1 MNRLLFSFGFA
12 VFLVLLVPALIW
24 SQNATRIGGSR
35 GLKPFGYTV
44 TSSDLGMK
52 TLQGVHPL
60 RVTIETFPPVAS
72 LSDQKFSVVVNT
84 NYPMECS
91 TTAIIEIPTGSKS
104 GAVELLLPASGPS
117 QNWSSIK
124 VTALTRISPTIPPGR
139 PILFDQFNQ
148 RGLQNRAFSST
159 LLWISSDAPTQPDQ
173 TWVQILNEDN
183 VNTMVTTEILQT
195 QKIKDLEKILIEKGE
210 ILFDGRNFAVAHPS
224 SLPEN
229 WIGLTG
235 VDQIIISMSEYR
247 LLCQKNNL
255 QRANLE
261 KWVAAGGALIIFGSG
276 PKYRETDE
284 ILSLFF
290 NQNASTISASGDFRW
305 GVPVLNQLKP
315 GELAVCSVRNKSFE
329 SYWTSNSRESEVQPF
344 ETVLMVDKV
353 DHPSLLDETKFGF
366 LSYLNGCILSV
377 DDDMT
382 NWSTDDWRQ
391 LENCIVLNGS
401 SIHARLGMW
410 PGGQQKLSI
419 PGVGEPPILLFKI
432 LISLFLGIAGPV
444 ALIIL
449 SRIGKLQLLLVVI
462 PVLSG
467 CVCISLFA
475 FVLISDGFD
484 KSARVQSA
492 TSLDQRTNL
501 AVINSSAAYFS
512 NFSTREYVYPED
524 TFVGLA
530 TYKNDLDRSVKQTGG
545 SLRVA
550 GKALGAR
557 TLHELTAF
565 YCRSVSEQLIF
576 MKGGGSEGTLP
587 VAQNHLGAKVL
598 FAIFRDD
605 QDDYY
610 LCKGLDNGLTKSLT
624 KIRLEVDWGFSD
636 FADLLSA
643 NESETKNWNVAK
655 DLCYGQDETVLE
667 LLRRSRVGDLLS
679 RPNSY
684 VALLEEF
691 PLVTDALEK
700 VQYKKQA
707 HVVLGK
713 W

>member
-1 MNRLLFSFGFA
+1 MIRLLFSFGFA
-12 VFLVLLVPALIW
+12 VFLVLLVPTLIW
-24 SQNATRIGGSR
+24 SQNANRIGGSR
-35 GLKPFGYTV
+35 GLKLFGYMV
-44 TSSDLGMK
+44 TASDLGMK

-91 TTAIIEIPTGSKS
+91 TTATIEIPTGSKS
-104 GAVELLLPASGPS
+104 GAVELLLPASGPL

-139 PILFDQFNQ
+139 PILLDQLNYQ
-148 RGLQNRAFSST
+148 GLQNRSFSSS
-159 LLWISSDAPTQPDQ
+159 LLWISSAAPIQPDQ

-183 VNTMVTTEILQT
+183 FNSMVSTEIPQT
-195 QKIKDLEKILIEKGE
+195 QKIKDFEKVLIEKGE
-210 ILFDGRNFAVAHPS
+210 ILFDGRNFSVVCPGA
-224 SLPEN
+224 LPEN

-235 VDQIIISMSEYR
+235 VDQIIISMSDYR
-247 LLCQKNNL
+247 LVCQNNKL

-290 NQNASTISASGDFRW
+290 DQNASTISASGDFRW

-315 GELAVCSVRNKSFE
+315 GELAVCSVRTKSFG
-329 SYWTSNSRESEVQPF
+329 SYRASNSGRKVQPF
-344 ETVLMVDKV
+344 ETELKVNKV

-401 SIHARLGMW
+401 SIHARLGLW
-410 PGGQQKLSI
+410 PGGRQKLSI

-432 LISLFLGIAGPV
+432 LITLFLGIAGPV

-501 AVINSSAAYFS
+501 AVINSRAAYFS
-512 NFSTREYVYPED
+512 NFSTREYVFPED

-530 TYKNDLDRSVKQTGG
+530 NYKNDLDRNVNQTGG
-545 SLRVA
+545 SLRVS

-557 TLHELTAF
+557 TLHEITTF

-587 VAQNHLGAKVL
+587 VAQNLLGAKVL

-610 LCKGLDNGLTKSLT
+610 LCKSLDNGLTKSLT

-636 FADLLSA
+636 FADVLSA

-655 DLCYGQDETVLE
+655 DLCYGHDETVLE